1 MRILLITLS
10 LAALSFGQKNGPDG
24 GASLPAQIV
33 GPNDL
38 INVWVYDSPEFS
50 RPVRVGADGTFRLP
64 MLKHPI
70 QASGLYP
77 SELETSIGKELVASN
92 MVVNPYVTVTVAE
105 YQSRTISVS
114 GSVRSPMVFQ
124 ATAPTTLL
132 EALARAGGLGTD
144 AGNEILVTTT
154 QPGSDGKPATMTRRV
169 PVRALIDNADASL
182 NFALT
187 GGEEIRVPEAEK
199 VYMVGNVKKPGAFL
213 LQNSGETTVL
223 QMVALAEGL
232 APYANKEAYIYRR
245 QPSGDKEEIP
255 LPLQQI
261 LDRKSPDVVLQANDI
276 LYVPDNKGKRMTMA
290 TIDRVIGF
298 GTTVGSGLLI
308 YGVH

>member
-1 MRILLITLS
+1 
-10 LAALSFGQKNGPDG
+10 
-24 GASLPAQIV
+24 
-33 GPNDL
+33 
-38 INVWVYDSPEFS
+38 
-50 RPVRVGADGTFRLP
+50 

-77 SELETSIGKELVASN
+77 SELEASIGRELVASN

-245 QPSGDKEEIP
+245 QASGGKEEIP